1 MMRDTAPALVMIHGL
16 LGPIDYFGP
25 QSFLPEFELHTPSLP
40 GYGLEPKNWN
50 GEAPSLRSQAAW
62 VARYLRS
69 RVARPA
75 WLLGHSVGGAIAM
88 LAAGLAP
95 ELVKGIVNVEGNFTL
110 NDAFWCRKI
119 AAMGDEAWAA
129 EYRRMQAD
137 PTAWLEGAGIA
148 VSAERL
154 SWAQRIL
161 QHQSAATVSA
171 MARAVVRET
180 AADAYLAS
188 VQAVVEGG
196 TPLHLLAGARSASG
210 WDVPA
215 WARKAAASSTVIP
228 ETGHMMM
235 LEAPRLFCDALRS
248 VVSEVQRPPAA

>member
-50 GEAPSLRSQAAW
+50 GQAPSLRSQAAW
-62 VARYLRS
+62 VAQYLRS

-88 LAAGLAP
+88 LAAGLVP

-119 AAMGDEAWAA
+119 AAMSDEAWAA

-148 VSAERL
+148 GVGRAPVMGATDPAASIGSDRIGHGTGGRLGNGGRRLPRERAAP
-154 SWAQRIL
+154 SWKAARPCIARRSQVRL
-161 QHQSAATVSA
+161 GLGCPGMGEEGSCQQH
-171 MARAVVRET
+171 RDPGNRPHD
-180 AADAYLAS
+180 DA
-188 VQAVVEGG
+188 GG
-196 TPLHLLAGARSASG
+196 TSA
-210 WDVPA
+210 V
-215 WARKAAASSTVIP
+215 
-228 ETGHMMM
+228 
-235 LEAPRLFCDALRS
+235 L
-248 VVSEVQRPPAA
+248 